1 MALAAC
7 LLVLGMPPKV
17 ETRTLE
23 AEGYTWEYV
32 FAKPTAKPKG
42 LIIAMHGAG
51 GSGPQF
57 NESALWAEKATKA
70 GFAVVL
76 PSGQPSRA
84 NVEPNFRT
92 NPRTWNSGQLNAR
105 SPRARINDMAFL
117 DKLVKTCFKE
127 TGEVPIFVSGHS
139 NGAGMSFRV
148 AYEWSDRIQA
158 MGMMSGNMMFPLS
171 QKAKKSVPTLW
182 VVGEKDP
189 LSPFEGGKTKMEVWN
204 TEKDNRPVLEV
215 MKEWANW
222 QGISSE
228 LKVTQRNS
236 EFIIREYANRS
247 GSTLVRLIE
256 CMGHGHAWPGANKNE
271 LPQAIVGPNVS
282 KLDATAEFIKFF
294 ESQIKKPSS

>member
-1 MALAAC
+1 
-7 LLVLGMPPKV
+7 MPPKV

-23 AEGYTWEYV
+23 AEGHTWEYV

-92 NPRTWNSGQLNAR
+92 NPRTWNSGQLNSR

-148 AYEWSDRIQA
+148 AYEWSDRVAGI
-158 MGMMSGNMMFPLS
+158 GIMSGSIALDLK
-171 QKAKKSVPTLW
+171 QKSKKQIPTYWL
-182 VVGEKDP
+182 VGEKDP
-189 LSPFEGGKTKMEVWN
+189 LTPFEGGTTKLEIWGAQKEN
-204 TEKDNRPVLEV
+204 ESVLS
-215 MKEWANW
+215 MLQKWADW
-222 QGISSE
+222 QGITSEPMGGMAQFGNSEPFAKVGYWYRSSE
-228 LKVTQRNS
+228 KGD
-236 EFIIREYANRS
+236 I
-247 GSTLVRLIE
+247 LIFLYKIL
-256 CMGHGHAWPGANKNE
+256 GHGHAWPGANKNE

-282 KLDATAEFIKFF
+282 KLDATTEFIKFF
-294 ESQIKKPSS
+294 ESQLKKPSS